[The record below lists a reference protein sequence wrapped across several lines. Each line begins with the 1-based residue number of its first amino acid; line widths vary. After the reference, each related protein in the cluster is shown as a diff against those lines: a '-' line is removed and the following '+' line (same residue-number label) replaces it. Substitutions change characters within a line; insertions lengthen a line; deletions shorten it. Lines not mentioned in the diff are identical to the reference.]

1 MSGLHQK
8 PDLQTDRQEFKAR
21 NGGVKVDLEETT
33 EALKNKNV
41 EAILSN
47 QDIMNLHVKNAE
59 FQKARENIVRTIRS
73 SQNLAQKSIGN
84 MT

>member
-1 MSGLHQK
+1 MSGLHPK

-21 NGGVKVDLEETT
+21 NGGNGVDLEETT
-33 EALKNKNV
+33 ELKNKNV

>member
-1 MSGLHQK
+1 M
-8 PDLQTDRQEFKAR
+8 QTDRQEFKAR
-21 NGGVKVDLEETT
+21 NGGDKVDLEETA
-33 EALKNKNV
+33 EVLKSKNV

-47 QDIMNLHVKNAE
+47 QDILNLHVKNAE

-73 SQNLAQKSIGN
+73 SQNIAQKSIGN